1 MKEKENELDVIGA
14 WLIVAG
20 TFINASG
27 ESINLIGKE
36 ELSYKLTGPG
46 NAIEAAG
53 NSLQAIGKTG
63 YPEKKVSVFGS
74 WLQAAGNSAN
84 AASRVLLLDGQK
96 KDGHYLDVIGNVIQS
111 LGASAEAIGTAAQKD
126 LTYREQLT
134 AGNLLI
140 AGGSAVD
147 GLSSIYFLKEQPAEG
162 KALAW
167 FGAYLQA
174 VGALLAA
181 DALTSEGAR

>member
-1 MKEKENELDVIGA
+1 MSE
-14 WLIVAG
+14 
-20 TFINASG
+20 
-27 ESINLIGKE
+27 
-36 ELSYKLTGPG
+36 
-46 NAIEAAG
+46 
-53 NSLQAIGKTG
+53 
-63 YPEKKVSVFGS
+63 FGS

-84 AASRVLLLDGQK
+84 AASRVYLLDGRK

-126 LTYREQLT
+126 REQLT

-140 AGGSAVD
+140 ASGSAVD
-147 GLSSIYFLKEQPAEG
+147 GLSGIYFLKEHHAEG
-162 KALAW
+162 RALAW

-181 DALTSEGAR
+181 DAITSEGTS

>member
-1 MKEKENELDVIGA
+1 MKETENELDVIGA

-46 NAIEAAG
+46 NAIEASG

-140 AGGSAVD
+140 AGGAAVD

-162 KALAW
+162 RALAW

-181 DALTSEGAR
+181 DAITSEGAR